1 MIRNL
6 LMESK
11 SVLKYVI
18 IVAGGKGERMGA
30 SIPKQFLELAG
41 KPILMH
47 TLEKF
52 RAAFPTIKIIVA
64 LPKNQIDFWEELF
77 QHYKTPKVSH
87 QIVVGGATR
96 FNSVQ
101 NALQLVKENSV
112 VAIHDGVRP
121 LVNIETIQ
129 RCFAEAQEKGN
140 AIPVVEVVDS
150 LRHYSKQENINEA
163 VSRSCYRIVQTPQ
176 CFRSELILRA
186 YEQDFDKLFTDDA
199 TVVEQLGEIINL
211 VPGNRENIKITNQED
226 LILAEA
232 LLPHLR

>member
-1 MIRNL
+1 
-6 LMESK
+6 MESN

-30 SIPKQFLELAG
+30 STPKQFLELAG

-52 RAAFPTIKIIVA
+52 RATFPTIEIIVA
-64 LPKNQIDFWEELF
+64 LPKNQIDFWEGLF
-77 QHYKTPKVSH
+77 HEYKMPKVRH
-87 QIVVGGATR
+87 QIVEGGSTR

-101 NALQLVKENSV
+101 NALQFVKEKSI

-121 LVNIETIQ
+121 LVNADTIK
-129 RCFAEAQEKGN
+129 RCFAEAEEKGS

-150 LRHYSKQENINEA
+150 LRHYSKQEKTNQA

-176 CFRSELILRA
+176 CFSSELLLRA
-186 YEQDFDKLFTDDA
+186 YEQEFDKMFTDDA
-199 TVVEQLGEIINL
+199 TVVEKLGETINL
-211 VPGNRENIKITNQED
+211 VEGNRENIKITNQED

-232 LLPHLR
+232 LFSHLS